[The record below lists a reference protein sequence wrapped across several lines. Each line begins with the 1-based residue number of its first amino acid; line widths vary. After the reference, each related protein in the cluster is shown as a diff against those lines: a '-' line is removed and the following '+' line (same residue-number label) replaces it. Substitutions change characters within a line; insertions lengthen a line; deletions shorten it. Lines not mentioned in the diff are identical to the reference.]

1 MTWRDI
7 AGLFEDLEIKLIS
20 SLRHNLEKHRAWEKE
35 EGFNWSAWQA
45 DKLKAIRKY
54 TAENQELI
62 NRVKSQSN
70 TETEALLN
78 EQYEEGMLITES
90 EKEANG
96 GKDISPVFHGV
107 NRNKVDAIIS
117 ESLGI
122 QDRAEK
128 AALRMMN
135 DIYRDVV
142 AKVSVKMSTGS
153 MTLPSA
159 IDEAVQDFLS
169 RGINCIEYKNGRRV
183 NIADYVHMAL
193 QTAATR
199 SYLCG
204 EAAKRKALG
213 IDTVLVSQYGGCSP
227 TCLPY
232 QGKVYID
239 DVWGDFDGPIN
250 GSMGR
255 SRNGKWYMLLSAA
268 IKGGLFHPNCRHTL
282 STWFEGVSR
291 MPELLNAA
299 VISRNYA
306 LEQKQRKMEQ
316 NIRRLKRL
324 CEGTSDSKQ
333 NAIYKKRLG
342 IAQKDIRAFI
352 AENGNVLRRD
362 YWRERT
368 FGIPANAVSTA
379 EMSEGKQY
387 LRVSNAATADK
398 GALRRMIAEKQM
410 LPREHISLLNNEV
423 TEVQIVE
430 QGHSS
435 FNSRTKVLTMQK
447 DFVKGEYIHECGH
460 AMYYALGLDK
470 GSDARYNRIVEKVIE
485 SSIVKVFEREG
496 VKYYALDGP
505 HIISDYQGWVG
516 TRESSEI
523 SPEML
528 REYFSEGYREYFV
541 NPENLKR
548 KDLDLFNF
556 IEGIGK

>member
-1 MTWRDI
+1 MTWKDI
-7 AGLFEDLEIKLIS
+7 AGLFEELEIQLIS
-20 SLRHNLEKHRAWEKE
+20 SLRRNLEKHKAWEKE

-62 NRVKSQSN
+62 NQVKSQSN
-70 TETEALLN
+70 TETESLLN
-78 EQYEEGMLITES
+78 EQYEEGELLTES

-96 GKDISPVFHGV
+96 GEDISPVFHGV
-107 NRNKVDAIIS
+107 NQNKVDAIIN
-117 ESLGI
+117 ESFSV
-122 QDRAEK
+122 QDKAGK

-135 DIYRDVV
+135 DVYRDVV
-142 AKVSVKMSTGS
+142 AKVSIKMSTGN

-183 NIADYVHMAL
+183 NIADYVQMAL
-193 QTAATR
+193 QTAAIR
-199 SYLCG
+199 SYLFG

-239 DVWGDFDGPIN
+239 DVWGDFDGPVN
-250 GSMGR
+250 GAMGQ
-255 SRNGKWYMLLSAA
+255 SSNGNWYMLLSVA

-291 MPELLNAA
+291 MPEPLNAA

-306 LEQKQRKMEQ
+306 LEQKQRKMER

-324 CEGTSDSKQ
+324 CEGTSDPKQ
-333 NAIYKKRLG
+333 NALYKKRLG

-368 FGIPANAVSTA
+368 YNIPANADSTA
-379 EMSEGKQY
+379 ETVGREQY
-387 LRVSNAATADK
+387 LRVSNAAAVDK
-398 GALRRMIAEKQM
+398 DALRRTIAEKQM
-410 LPREHISLLNNEV
+410 LPKEHLDILNDKV
-423 TEVQIVE
+423 SEVQIAE
-430 QGHSS
+430 QGHSM
-435 FNSRTKVLTMQK
+435 FHPITKVLTMQAE
-447 DFVKGEYIHECGH
+447 F
-460 AMYYALGLDK
+460 LLT
-470 GSDARYNRIVEKVIE
+470 
-485 SSIVKVFEREG
+485 ER
-496 VKYYALDGP
+496 
-505 HIISDYQGWVG
+505 
-516 TRESSEI
+516 
-523 SPEML
+523 
-528 REYFSEGYREYFV
+528 
-541 NPENLKR
+541 
-548 KDLDLFNF
+548 
-556 IEGIGK
+556 